1 VATNFPGSVDDA
13 STVGDDSHP
22 SADELLSSTDGG
34 PAHHALH
41 QNVGLAINA
50 IEDKVGTGASTPVAG
65 SVLTGTGS
73 GTSGWSTDPL
83 YVDET
88 NSRVGIGT
96 TSPGSELE
104 VHGSSNPEVRIRSTD
119 ASDPALVFGDA
130 VDAAR
135 ASVYYDTSEDRLIF
149 RGYDNANRMTITS
162 SGNVGI
168 GTTNPAQALEVDGQV
183 VIGAGDDITPDGT
196 GNGHLK
202 IDGNAYSSFFTM
214 DGTGTWIGNNSNGRA
229 MILATDETA
238 RLTVGGTGLVG
249 IGTTSPVVDLE
260 VSSATGTTP
269 TSPTEV
275 RISTSTSG
283 GSWSTTAPWGQL
295 SFYSAD
301 SSNGG
306 AKVQAAVATTPVES
320 FGGLGRLGFWTHDG
334 TSLNERMVVTNAG
347 NVGIGTTSPQTA
359 LEIENGIITSRSTAG
374 GTNTVGT
381 DKGIALVAG
390 EMNTTSQFTPGLLF
404 GSTDAAF
411 TTTNPKYNAG
421 IFGRADETY
430 GSDTD
435 GGMSIQMRFNG
446 LNSGAGHG
454 VTGSYGYAFG
464 ATVLHST
471 VDNVSSLGLSSRRF
485 DDAYVTNGVTT
496 GSDERD
502 KTNITDLDLG
512 LEFVDSLRPVS
523 WTWNDRSG
531 YVGTR
536 KHMGFVAQEIAATL
550 GDDASDRGVWIHTE
564 STEEIDEE
572 GNTVTTLD
580 RQGLRYSE
588 LMAPMVKAI
597 QELSTRVTAL
607 EAA

>member
-1 VATNFPGSVDDA
+1 MATNFPGSVDDA

-50 IEDKVGTGASTPVAG
+50 IEDKVGTGASTPVTG

-73 GTSGWSTDPL
+73 GTSAWSTDPL
-83 YVDET
+83 SVDAT

-96 TSPGSELE
+96 TSPGEPLHIVTSSDDAFLKQENGTTTTFSGPDSANTGLY
-104 VHGSSNPEVRIRSTD
+104 GTSSNHDTRFITNNTERVRI
-119 ASDPALVFGDA
+119 
-130 VDAAR
+130 
-135 ASVYYDTSEDRLIF
+135 DT
-149 RGYDNANRMTITS
+149 

-168 GTTNPAQALEVDGQV
+168 GTASPAQALEVEGQV
-183 VIGAGDDITPDGT
+183 VIGAGDDITPDAT

-214 DGTGTWIGNNSNGRA
+214 DGTGTWIGNNSNSRS

-238 RLTVGGTGLVG
+238 RLTVSGTGLVG
-249 IGTTSPVVDLE
+249 IGTTSPSKELDVH
-260 VSSATGTTP
+260 GTSNP
-269 TSPTEV
+269 EV
-275 RISTSTSG
+275 RILSTDASDPSLVFG
-283 GSWSTTAPWGQL
+283 D
-295 SFYSAD
+295 SAD
-301 SSNGG
+301 GARASIYYDTSDNRLIFRGYNNNNRMTIDSSG
-306 AKVQAAVATTPVES
+306 K
-320 FGGLGRLGFWTHDG
+320 
-334 TSLNERMVVTNAG
+334 
-347 NVGIGTTSPQTA
+347 VGIGTITPQTA
-359 LEIENGIITSRSTAG
+359 LEVENGIITSRSTSG

-381 DKGIALVAG
+381 DKGIALVCG

-404 GSTDAAF
+404 GSTDSAF

-446 LNSGAGHG
+446 INSGAGHG

-464 ATVLHST
+464 TTVIHST

-485 DDAYVTNGVTT
+485 DDAYITNGVTT

-502 KTNITDLDLG
+502 KTNIADLDLG

-564 STEEIDEE
+564 STEETDEE

>member
-1 VATNFPGSVDDA
+1 MATNFPTSVDDA

-50 IEDKVGTGASTPVAG
+50 IEDKVGTGASTPVTG

-73 GTSGWSTDPL
+73 GTSAWSTDPL
-83 YVDET
+83 SVDAT

-96 TSPGSELE
+96 TSPGEPLHIVTSSDDAFLKQENGTTTTFSGPDSANTGLY
-104 VHGSSNPEVRIRSTD
+104 GTSSNHDTRFITNNTERVRI
-119 ASDPALVFGDA
+119 
-130 VDAAR
+130 
-135 ASVYYDTSEDRLIF
+135 DT
-149 RGYDNANRMTITS
+149 

-168 GTTNPAQALEVDGQV
+168 GTASPAQALDVEGQV
-183 VIGAGDDITPDGT
+183 VIGAGDDITPDAT

-214 DGTGTWIGNNSNGRA
+214 DGTGTWIGNNSNSRS

-238 RLTVGGTGLVG
+238 RLTVSGTGLVG
-249 IGTTSPVVDLE
+249 IGTTSPSKELDVH
-260 VSSATGTTP
+260 GTSNP
-269 TSPTEV
+269 EV
-275 RISTSTSG
+275 RILSTDASDPSLVFG
-283 GSWSTTAPWGQL
+283 D
-295 SFYSAD
+295 SAD
-301 SSNGG
+301 GARASIYYDTSDNRLIFRGYNNNNRMTIDSSG
-306 AKVQAAVATTPVES
+306 K
-320 FGGLGRLGFWTHDG
+320 
-334 TSLNERMVVTNAG
+334 
-347 NVGIGTTSPQTA
+347 VGIGTITPQTA
-359 LEIENGIITSRSTAG
+359 LEVENGIITSRSTSG

-381 DKGIALVAG
+381 DKGIALVCG

-404 GSTDAAF
+404 GSTDSAF

-446 LNSGAGHG
+446 INSGAGHG

-464 ATVLHST
+464 TTVIHST
-471 VDNVSSLGLSSRRF
+471 VDNVPSLGLSSRRF
-485 DDAYVTNGVTT
+485 ADAYITNGVTT

-502 KTNITDLDLG
+502 KTNIADLDLG

-550 GDDASDRGVWIHTE
+550 GDDSSDRGVWIHTE
-564 STEEIDEE
+564 STEETDEE